1 MLTLRRMRP
10 SLLIF
15 LLSPVVGARGVELPS
30 PFPSADHPGVFS
42 LLWENDK
49 FSFNNKDRYYTQGLR
64 MVVNNDN
71 GAYAALTQEINTPSD
86 TTTAN
91 PDVSDLP
98 YSAAL
103 YFSYG
108 QGRVLERGGRRD
120 CLFVWEAQF
129 GVIGPAAGGPTIQ
142 NSIHRLVGIPT
153 TQGWQTQLPN
163 EPVANLDLEF
173 RKRFLADGSGRG
185 LRDAIFRV
193 AGELGTIRTEFLL
206 GGQLRWGKGL
216 ERSWGNTTIRQSVAY
231 DPVTRLDGS
240 LAHPAYAAWFF
251 VDAQVEVVVRNYST
265 DGSNFRSS
273 RGVPR
278 EPVVGQ
284 VALGYSCQFHHF
296 ATTLYTSLRTHEFV
310 GQRSLHGVGG
320 IKLDFLF

>member
-1 MLTLRRMRP
+1 MRP
-10 SLLIF
+10 SFPIF
-15 LLSPVVGARGVELPS
+15 LLVLATGGRAVELPS
-30 PFPSADHPGVFS
+30 PFPAGGHPGVYS
-42 LLWENDK
+42 LLEENDK
-49 FSFNNKDRYYTQGLR
+49 FSFNNHDRYYTQGLR

-71 GAYAALTQEINTPSD
+71 GAYAALTQEINTPAD

-91 PDVSDLP
+91 PAATDLP

-108 QGRVLERGGRRD
+108 HGRVLDRGGRRD
-120 CLFVWEAQF
+120 CLVVWEAQL
-129 GVIGPAAGGPTIQ
+129 GVVGPAAGGPTIQ
-142 NSIHRLVGIPT
+142 NSIHRLIGVPT

-163 EPVANLDLEF
+163 ELVGNVDLEF
-173 RKRFLADGSGRG
+173 RKRFVADGSGRG
-185 LRDAIFRV
+185 LRDVIVRV

-231 DPVTRLDGS
+231 DPVARLDTS

-251 VDAQVEVVVRNYST
+251 VDGQVEVVVRNYST

-284 VALGYSCQFHHF
+284 VAIGYSYQFHRF
-296 ATTLYTSLRTHEFV
+296 ATTLYTSLRTHEFAA
-310 GQRSLHGVGG
+310 QRSMHGVGG